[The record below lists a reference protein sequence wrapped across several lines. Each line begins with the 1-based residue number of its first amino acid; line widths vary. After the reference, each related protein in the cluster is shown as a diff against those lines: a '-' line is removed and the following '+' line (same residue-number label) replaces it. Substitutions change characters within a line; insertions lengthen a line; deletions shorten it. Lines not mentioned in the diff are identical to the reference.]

1 MASSSPAQG
10 SGSSRKCSPGERRGG
25 LTSASLPGSSC
36 LLLHPCPCWERSE
49 ILVTTSEK
57 TAVFLLC
64 AAESPGSLLSLLRA
78 VCLQLTLQL
87 HLHRS
92 PHFPRFTFLKVS
104 LFSLLPLA
112 SAGDLSETS
121 RFCLSLSQLPAHSST
136 VIGRGQL
143 RVEDVSVCS
152 VPCTH

>member
-1 MASSSPAQG
+1 MG
-10 SGSSRKCSPGERRGG
+10 S
-25 LTSASLPGSSC
+25 
-36 LLLHPCPCWERSE
+36 LLLLSLGAPACSCT
-49 ILVTTSEK
+49 LVHAGRDQKFLSGLRRRLLLS
-57 TAVFLLC
+57 VFLLC

-78 VCLQLTLQL
+78 VCLRLTLQL

-92 PHFPRFTFLKVS
+92 PRFPRSTFLKVS

-121 RFCLSLSQLPAHSST
+121 CFCLSLSQLPAHSST
-136 VIGRGQL
+136 VTGRGQL

-152 VPCTH
+152 VPCTHKAIPSSTRWAVAVRVCNPRT